1 MKKKTLILF
10 TSIIA
15 LLFVSVLIYGS
26 SIPSYGDTHTEDFCH
41 QNTAG
46 YTIST
51 NTSSTIS
58 ASGSSTIYFN
68 ISASGSNLFI
78 QAHPNAEDNALF
90 TIFPTTDRINDSGL
104 YDNDPTPG
112 IVLVTFNVT
121 TPSSDGYYVFF
132 IIAGDNSSSQPPF
145 AFLEISVSIGG
156 VGPPGFDLSNL
167 FDHLGLYLGLP
178 ALLLVSLGTILVLVN
193 ENKFVKLHGIL
204 AGGSWT
210 LTVVNLIAGLTKI
223 PVTTWFGVYP
233 PVYHIPHIILGT
245 LGLVAG
251 FFSMLFG
258 IAAERKPAK
267 ISGYITLVSWWTAFF
282 LGYFLN
288 NNLLLL

>member
-1 MKKKTLILF
+1 MKKKTFILF
-10 TSIIA
+10 ISIIG
-15 LLFVSVLIYGS
+15 LLFVSVFIYGS
-26 SIPSYGDTHTEDFCH
+26 SIPSYGDSHNEAFCH

-51 NTSSTIS
+51 NASSTIS

-78 QAHPNAEDNALF
+78 QAHPNAEDNGLF
-90 TIFPTTDRINDSGL
+90 TILPTNERINDSGI
-104 YDNDPTPG
+104 YDNDPTADM
-112 IVLVTFNVT
+112 ILVTFTVT
-121 TPSSDGYYVFF
+121 TPASDGYYIIF
-132 IIAGDNSSSQPPF
+132 IIAGDNSSAQPPF
-145 AFLEISVSIGG
+145 AFLEIGVSIGG
-156 VGPPGFDLSNL
+156 VVLPGFDFSSL

-193 ENKFVKLHGIL
+193 ENKFVKIHGIL
-204 AGGSWT
+204 AGSSWILT
-210 LTVVNLIAGLTKI
+210 LVNLIAGLTKI
-223 PVTTWFGVYP
+223 PVATWFGVYP
-233 PVYHIPHIILGT
+233 PIYHIPHIILGT

-258 IAAERKPAK
+258 IAAERRPAL
-267 ISGYITLVSWWTAFF
+267 ITGYITLVSWWTTFF